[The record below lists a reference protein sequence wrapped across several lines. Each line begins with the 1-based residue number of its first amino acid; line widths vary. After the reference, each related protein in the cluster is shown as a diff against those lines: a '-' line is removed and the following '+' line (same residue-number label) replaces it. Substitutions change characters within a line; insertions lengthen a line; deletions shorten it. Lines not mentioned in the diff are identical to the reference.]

1 MLIRFPGGSSNTI
14 SRKYSPNIMSY
25 LTEEVLRR
33 GYHYYDWNIDSRD
46 AEGGRFTADEIANF
60 VISNLSHD
68 KVNMVLMHDTKVVT
82 KDALAKIIDYGKNNG
97 YEFDKI
103 HLFTDMVVQ
112 HVNN

>member
-1 MLIRFPGGSSNTI
+1 
-14 SRKYSPNIMSY
+14 
-25 LTEEVLRR
+25 
-33 GYHYYDWNIDSRD
+33 
-46 AEGGRFTADEIANF
+46 
-60 VISNLSHD
+60 
-68 KVNMVLMHDTKVVT
+68 MVLMHDTKVVT